1 MCSSVPYMFSE
12 FVDQTQVQILGEGKT
27 ISWIVLGISISRH
40 MTSVCLSFCDVSS
53 YQKSLSMFIK
63 SLGVET

>member
-1 MCSSVPYMFSE
+1 M
-12 FVDQTQVQILGEGKT
+12 
-27 ISWIVLGISISRH
+27 ISWIVLGISIRRQ

-53 YQKSLSMFIK
+53 YQKLLSMFLK